1 MGSKRR
7 FDMVRFCAYAKN
19 QYNAYMENKDISADA
34 KEALKNALFT
44 LVPSFLGTSIGN
56 ITVSVGN
63 TPDNIK
69 NFYRERGYFVD
80 GNVYRVGVYSESD
93 RFTDII
99 FVSARIFTS
108 TSAAII
114 LLVEKF
120 ED

>member
-1 MGSKRR
+1 
-7 FDMVRFCAYAKN
+7 MVRFCAYAKN
-19 QYNAYMENKDISADA
+19 QYNAYMENKDNSADR

-44 LVPSFLGTSIGN
+44 LVPSFLGSSNSN
-56 ITVSVGN
+56 ITSVGN

-69 NFYRERGYFVD
+69 NFYRERGYFVE
-80 GNVYRVGVYSESD
+80 GNVYRAVVYSKGD

-99 FVSARIFTS
+99 FVSARILTS
-108 TSAAII
+108 TSTAII